1 MFRQLDENLE
11 NLYTNWYLH
20 ELGLAWDGHIEKE
33 ALLENW
39 HLPAVS
45 NQYEFYAT
53 EVKKRLAKQGTKR
66 VFVIISDAMR
76 FEVAHELKTMIGQE
90 KRFETTLVSQ
100 LGVLPNYTQL
110 GMASLLPH
118 SGLSY
123 QPEKESSVYVDGQS
137 SQGLDNR
144 HSILQKVN

>member
-1 MFRQLDENLE
+1 ME

-39 HLPAVS
+39 HSPAVS

-110 GMASLLPH
+110 GIASLLPH